1 MSNAKLTP
9 DYLFEVSWE
18 VCNKV
23 GGIHTV
29 ISTKAQTVT
38 RKFADRYIL
47 IGPDLQHEGANP
59 EFEEDPD
66 MLKAWRQ
73 SVYSDGL
80 RIRVGHWK
88 IKGEPTVILVALSY
102 RKKSNTA
109 YTKAM

>member
-38 RKFADRYIL
+38 RKFAISSS
-47 IGPDLQHEGANP
+47 GPTSSTRGRTPNSR
-59 EFEEDPD
+59 
-66 MLKAWRQ
+66 KT
-73 SVYSDGL
+73 
-80 RIRVGHWK
+80 
-88 IKGEPTVILVALSY
+88 PTC
-102 RKKSNTA
+102 
-109 YTKAM
+109 

>member
-47 IGPDLQHEGANP
+47 IEIGRAH
-59 EFEEDPD
+59 
-66 MLKAWRQ
+66 
-73 SVYSDGL
+73 V
-80 RIRVGHWK
+80 
-88 IKGEPTVILVALSY
+88 
-102 RKKSNTA
+102 
-109 YTKAM
+109 

>member
-29 ISTKAQTVT
+29 ISTKAQTAT

-47 IGPDLQHEGANP
+47 IGPDLQH
-59 EFEEDPD
+59 
-66 MLKAWRQ
+66 
-73 SVYSDGL
+73 
-80 RIRVGHWK
+80 VGRTPNSRK
-88 IKGEPTVILVALSY
+88 TPTC
-102 RKKSNTA
+102 
-109 YTKAM
+109 